1 MLSFILSKM
10 NMLLFATGIFIIA
23 MMFLG
28 FVSSIQVKEV
38 VANNLEINKTL
49 ISQQLGGDS
58 LCAFESISIP
68 EKIIYGFGLTQMPY
82 DLVFTESELGIKH
95 TLTLS
100 INEHGKKTVIDAR
113 KIETDADIVL
123 ISPDFIQEDEI
134 ITASNFVEES
144 ILYPRAAF
152 KSNTAPADSFVAL
165 KDVTG
170 GITSLYIIPCSSQ
183 IKDTPSN
190 CIKNILKVG
199 CYLLSSKSPSGDEI
213 VSDCFDITR
222 EISESGAET
231 KGMTW
236 NDCKNM
242 FGYS

>member
-38 VANNLEINKTL
+38 VANNLEIDKTL
-49 ISQQLGGDS
+49 ISQQLSDIS
-58 LCAFESISIP
+58 LCSFESTSIP

-82 DLVFTESELGIKH
+82 DLVFTESTLGIKH
-95 TLTLS
+95 TLTIS
-100 INEHGKKTVIDAR
+100 INEHGKKTAIDAR

-123 ISPDFIQEDEI
+123 ISPDFIQEDEV

-170 GITSLYIIPCSSQ
+170 GETSLYIIPCSSQ

-199 CYLLSSKSPSGDEI
+199 CYLLSSKSPSGDDV